1 MSPTDPRPSSP
12 AAWII
17 YPAVMTGAYALFAIL
32 RAAGAPLVAAT
43 YLPIVL
49 TAVII
54 AACEWRWPYR
64 AAWVPRR
71 DEVQLDITFLAVV
84 QLMLPPLV
92 SLLFLMAI
100 VQPAR
105 ALQLPVQA
113 WWPHAWP
120 VWAQVVLMILAVDF
134 LRYWLHRAAHETD
147 IALTPRRKVDA
158 DVLKA
163 VLQAVR
169 ENRSIEVY
177 YQSMGS
183 RRTDPIWRRMTPHAF
198 GYDGFRWHV
207 RAYCH
212 IDEKYKDFLLPRIL
226 GVRHMAAPGPG
237 GDQDALWKKTF
248 DIEIGPHPGLTPSQR
263 AVVAKDYGMTNER
276 AVLSVRYAM
285 LFYVLK
291 RLGLLGDASQQNPRT
306 QHIVALN
313 AHETERALRRADF
326 EFGEV
331 EQTPK
336 KVGDT

>member
-1 MSPTDPRPSSP
+1 MSE
-12 AAWII
+12 AA
-17 YPAVMTGAYALFAIL
+17 AALKWGVERRLEFIEFRL
-32 RAAGAPLVAAT
+32 FWEGGVNRSD
-43 YLPIVL
+43 
-49 TAVII
+49 II
-54 AACEWRWPYR
+54 AMFDVSVPQASKDLTLYQER
-64 AAWVPRR
+64 APQNAVYDKSAKRYVASSQFSP
-71 DEVQLDITFLAVV
+71 IFLKPDPDGYLSRLRSLAEG
-84 QLMLPPLV
+84 LADLGDSWIATPP
-92 SLLFLMAI
+92 
-100 VQPAR
+100 
-105 ALQLPVQA
+105 
-113 WWPHAWP
+113 
-120 VWAQVVLMILAVDF
+120 
-134 LRYWLHRAAHETD
+134 ETD
-147 IALTPRRKVDA
+147 IALTPRRKVDG

-226 GVRHMAAPGPG
+226 GVRHMDVPGPG

-248 DIEIGPHPGLTPSQR
+248 DIEIGPHPGLTQSQR

-336 KVGDT
+336 KVGDA

>member
-1 MSPTDPRPSSP
+1 MSE
-12 AAWII
+12 AA
-17 YPAVMTGAYALFAIL
+17 AALKWGVERRLEFIEFRL
-32 RAAGAPLVAAT
+32 FWEGGVNRSD
-43 YLPIVL
+43 
-49 TAVII
+49 II
-54 AACEWRWPYR
+54 AMFDVSVPQASKDLTLYQER
-64 AAWVPRR
+64 APQNAVYDKSAKRYVASSQFSP
-71 DEVQLDITFLAVV
+71 IFLKPDPDGYLSRLRSLAEG
-84 QLMLPPLV
+84 LADLGDSWIATPP
-92 SLLFLMAI
+92 
-100 VQPAR
+100 
-105 ALQLPVQA
+105 
-113 WWPHAWP
+113 
-120 VWAQVVLMILAVDF
+120 
-134 LRYWLHRAAHETD
+134 ETD

-158 DVLKA
+158 DVLKP

-183 RRTDPIWRRMTPHAF
+183 RRTDPTWRRMTPHAF

-226 GVRHMAAPGPG
+226 DVRHMDVPGPG

-248 DIEIGPHPGLTPSQR
+248 DIEIGPHPKLTPSQR

-291 RLGLLGDASQQNPRT
+291 RLGLLSDASQQNPRT
-306 QHIVALN
+306 QHIVAVN

-336 KVGDT
+336 KVGDA